1 MWFYCFVAWLPQTLS
16 FPVSVPDGG
25 GPADDALQLLD
36 PTRPYKPLDVG
47 EAGVNASVDAYGR
60 LVAVSQGHPEHGTVT
75 LHAHSPL
82 PQSWRHD
89 QAAVRRWRRR
99 LSARNAAAFGLRPSA
114 AAGPGARTATGVA
127 PAWLAEHALPI
138 TGLAGVARPALA
150 TLVPHPDDIDGASG
164 VVQILLPARPP
175 VPLAWRGTVCLARA
189 AYAQLTEGGPLPE
202 LPRRLSARSTGSEV
216 VLADQDLGW
225 AVALAGDLAPAARV
239 TLRAGRAA
247 VSAPLSPGG
256 RLVALGLGPDPGR
269 AQAAARRLA
278 LLDPDAA
285 LERALARWRHRWAG
299 WPRRLGPLD
308 PVARRGVGYVLACC
322 AIPVGNAT
330 CLVTDHRIL
339 PLAWT
344 RDGYFAA
351 RALLAWTTATRN
363 PEPARLVRRHLA
375 WLFEVADRP
384 EGWWARSHL
393 VGGQRKDQAFQLD
406 QQLYPLLE
414 LADYVELTAEW
425 PLLERYRGAVERAL
439 QAIEGRRAAGAALYA
454 TEETPAD
461 DPLHFPYQTACQ
473 LLAWYTLMRLDR
485 LGVGSGRLGRL
496 ARSIRDAVRRHQVL
510 ADSAPSRY
518 AYATDLAGGKLDYHD
533 ANDLPMALA
542 PAWGFCRPDDPVWLA
557 TMRFAFHPANPGFAP
572 GPHGGLGSLHTPGS
586 WPLGHIQNW
595 LVGQSIGQ
603 ADAAAAAQQA
613 LEAVALWDGALPEA
627 SDPRSGR
634 PRSRPWFAWPGAA
647 VSAVLLDGLGATA
660 RDRTQS
666 PDP

>member
-1 MWFYCFVAWLPQTLS
+1 
-16 FPVSVPDGG
+16 
-25 GPADDALQLLD
+25 
-36 PTRPYKPLDVG
+36 
-47 EAGVNASVDAYGR
+47 
-60 LVAVSQGHPEHGTVT
+60 
-75 LHAHSPL
+75 
-82 PQSWRHD
+82 
-89 QAAVRRWRRR
+89 
-99 LSARNAAAFGLRPSA
+99 
-114 AAGPGARTATGVA
+114 
-127 PAWLAEHALPI
+127 
-138 TGLAGVARPALA
+138 
-150 TLVPHPDDIDGASG
+150 
-164 VVQILLPARPP
+164 VVQILLPGRPP
-175 VPLAWRGTVCLARA
+175 PPLAWRGTVCLTRA

-216 VLADQDLGW
+216 VLADQALGW

-247 VSAPLSPGG
+247 VSVPLSPGG

-269 AQAAARRLA
+269 ARAAARRLV

-285 LERALARWRHRWAG
+285 LERALARWRDRWAG
-299 WPRRLGPLD
+299 WPRRLCPLD
-308 PVARRGVGYVLACC
+308 PVARRGVAYVLACC
-322 AIPVGNAT
+322 AIPVGGAT

-363 PEPARLVRRHLA
+363 REPVRLVRRHLA

-393 VGGQRKDQAFQLD
+393 VGGQRKDHAFQLD

-425 PLLERYRGAVERAL
+425 PLLERYRGAVERVL
-439 QAIEGRRAAGAALYA
+439 QAIEGRKAAGAALYA

-485 LGVGSGRLGRL
+485 LGVGCGRLGRL

-518 AYATDLAGGKLDYHD
+518 AYATDLTGGKLDYHD

-542 PAWGFCRPDDPVWLA
+542 PTWGVLQARRPRVARHHAVRLPSSQPRL
-557 TMRFAFHPANPGFAP
+557 RP
-572 GPHGGLGSLHTPGS
+572 GPARRARLAPHPRVLAARAHPKLAGRPRHRPVGRGSGGPAGTGGGRALGRRSPRSQRPTFGTPALPAVVRLARRGRQRRAPRRPWDHRPS
-586 WPLGHIQNW
+586 PTKP
-595 LVGQSIGQ
+595 VGPQIP
-603 ADAAAAAQQA
+603 AAAHAEAGTAVLLRAA
-613 LEAVALWDGALPEA
+613 
-627 SDPRSGR
+627 RSGR
-634 PRSRPWFAWPGAA
+634 EVHPQVRRHLRFARCRSAPDAGARPHRK
-647 VSAVLLDGLGATA
+647 AVLHRGLQ
-660 RDRTQS
+660 RPS
-666 PDP
+666 PPRASSSNRRIQPLL